1 MTHYKNIK
9 HIKLN
14 NFSEQ
19 LLESLSIFTN
29 KKFNIFITFQNLNKG
44 LSLTLDNTQTLFLKK
59 KLLELRRESRNIF
72 FKETINILIIAVLKK
87 NSAQL
92 LAEFI
97 ASQLQTIKKHNFF
110 LIFIKRFLNTLIS
123 EKKFS
128 KVSGIKIAIKG
139 RFNGAPRARKRI
151 YVAGKVPIITFDS
164 TISHY
169 QATSYTQ
176 NGTFGVKVWI
186 CGKI

>member
-19 LLESLSIFTN
+19 LLESLSIFTD

-110 LIFIKRFLNTLIS
+110 
-123 EKKFS
+123 
-128 KVSGIKIAIKG
+128 
-139 RFNGAPRARKRI
+139 
-151 YVAGKVPIITFDS
+151 
-164 TISHY
+164 
-169 QATSYTQ
+169 
-176 NGTFGVKVWI
+176 
-186 CGKI
+186 